1 MRRVS
6 PPPYRDFYYP
16 LNVFMHILTHEEA
29 AVPYLHYGLFTD
41 PRDNMWTAQEHSTE
55 MLRERLPPPPAKV
68 LDVGAGLGTTLA
80 WLAIGGYDM
89 RGITPDEKQIAMI
102 RARYEGLG
110 VKCIRFEDLPPEPFD
125 AIYFQESSQYI
136 DAEAIFSKAREMTK
150 HVIVLDEFSLRPV
163 ELEGALHSL
172 ARFLEAATRHGFEVD
187 EEIDL
192 TEAAAPTIDY
202 FNARIPR
209 YRETLIA
216 DLGITEQQVDDLIAN
231 GVRYRSLYADGT
243 YGYRL
248 LQFRSAAA

>member
-6 PPPYRDFYYP
+6 SLPYRDFYYP
-16 LNVFMHILTHEEA
+16 LNVFMHILVHEEP

-41 PRDNMWTAQEHSTE
+41 PGDNMWTAQEHSTE
-55 MLRERLPPPPAKV
+55 LLRERLPAPPAKV

-80 WLAIGGYDM
+80 SLAIDGYDM

-102 RARYEGLG
+102 NRKYEGVG
-110 VKCIRFEDLPPEPFD
+110 VKCIRFEDLPPQPFD

-136 DAEAIFSKAREMTK
+136 HDDALFAKCAEMTS

-163 ELEGALHSL
+163 DFPGALHSL
-172 ARFLEAATRHGFEVD
+172 ASFLDAAKRHGFQLT
-187 EEIDL
+187 EELDL

-202 FNARIPR
+202 FNVRIPR
-209 YRETLIA
+209 YREKLIA
-216 DLGITEQQVDDLIAN
+216 DIGITSEQVDDLITS
-231 GVRYRSLYADGT
+231 GFRYRSMYGDGT

-248 LQFRSAAA
+248 LQFRRG

>member
-1 MRRVS
+1 MRAV
-6 PPPYRDFYYP
+6 PLPYREFYYP
-16 LNVFMHILTHEEA
+16 LNVFMHILQHETEA

-55 MLRERLPPPPAKV
+55 MLRARLPPPPAKI

-80 WLAIGGYDM
+80 WLALDGYDM

-102 RARYEGLG
+102 QRKYPLA
-110 VKCIRFEDLPPEPFD
+110 VKCIRFEDHPAQPFD

-136 DAEAIFSKAREMTK
+136 HDDALFAKCAEMTS

-163 ELEGALHSL
+163 DFPGALHSL
-172 ARFLEAATRHGFEVD
+172 ASFLEAATRHGFTLAEEV
-187 EEIDL
+187 DL

-202 FNARIPR
+202 FNVRIPKYREMLIADIGITGEQVDELIASGFR
-209 YRETLIA
+209 YREMY
-216 DLGITEQQVDDLIAN
+216 G
-231 GVRYRSLYADGT
+231 DGT

-248 LQFRSAAA
+248 LQFKRSP